1 MATPT
6 LPADWTPDKQGCLRT
21 NDYWIWDYEVAADAR
36 TVLGGPSQTSDCF
49 PSTWD
54 ATGTYAGTQCPP
66 QYTSACQGTDSAAA
80 VTCCPTGAYSFAC
93 QAETWQPGIHAEAFR
108 CQSKHTTGGAIV
120 VTRTDLKKN
129 TIAVET
135 RTRSTHEHLFALAM
149 LYTTPT
155 STATSSA
162 ITEPSTTDSSLTP
175 GASSQAES
183 SQTSSSALSTGEAAG
198 VGVGVA
204 VAVLMLASFLAWFL
218 KRRRTSGNPT
228 QGTNVEEYIDSPS
241 PPMPRLP
248 PGELPSFKEPSELN
262 TEGSI
267 PYHNLH
273 ELPAK

>member
-21 NDYWIWDYEVAADAR
+21 NDYWIWDYEVAADRR

-54 ATGTYAGTQCPP
+54 PTLTYGGTQCPP

-93 QAETWQPGIHAEAFR
+93 QPENWQPGVHAENFR
-108 CQSKHTTGGAIV
+108 CQSKHTSGGTIV
-120 VTRTDLKKN
+120 ITRTDLKKN
-129 TIAVET
+129 TVAVET
-135 RTRSTHEHLFALAM
+135 KTRSTHEHLFALAM
-149 LYTTPT
+149 IYATPT
-155 STATSSA
+155 SIATSST
-162 ITEPSTTDSSLTP
+162 ITAPPTTDSSLTP
-175 GASSQAES
+175 EASSQAES
-183 SQTSSSALSTGEAAG
+183 SQSSSTLSKGEAAG
-198 VGVGVA
+198 IGVGVA

-218 KRRRTSGNPT
+218 KRRRTSSRN
-228 QGTNVEEYIDSPS
+228 QAQESNMEEYIDSPP

-267 PYHNLH
+267 PYYNLH